1 MLRNIL
7 FYIKEAF
14 LSAKKNMVVS
24 LATIISLTAAL
35 IIVGIFLIIS
45 FNIDNFI
52 ADIESQLIA
61 VAYLKDNLSEE
72 VIKKLVQETSE
83 LPGVKE
89 VHYISKEDALQKLK
103 EDLKEHEEI
112 LAGIPGNPLPSSLEV
127 TVTDTKYLAEI
138 ALQLGQYSEIEEVNY
153 GGELTKNLILVFDFV
168 RKTGLAI
175 ILVLLFIAILIM
187 FSVIKISVHSRQ
199 QEIEI
204 MALVGATSWFI
215 RWPFIIE
222 GFLKGL
228 LSSLMAIFILGRAYL
243 YYVEQ
248 AKMIIPF
255 LPISLEQE
263 FIIKIDIILV
273 LLGIFIGVFGSMLSL
288 RKISY
293 EEL

>member
-14 LSAKKNMVVS
+14 LSSKKNTVMS
-24 LATIISLTAAL
+24 IATIISLTATL
-35 IIVGIFLIIS
+35 VIVGIFLIIS
-45 FNIDNFI
+45 LNINIFI
-52 ADIESQLIA
+52 ANIESQLMA
-61 VAYLKDNLSEE
+61 VAYLKDDLSEE
-72 VIKKLVQETSE
+72 VIKKLVQDASE

-89 VHYISKEDALQKLK
+89 VNYISKEDALQKLK

-112 LAGIPGNPLPSSLEV
+112 LAGIPENPLPSSIEIM
-127 TVTDTKYLAEI
+127 VTDARYLEEI
-138 ALQLGQYSEIEEVNY
+138 AFQLSQYSEIEEVNY
-153 GGELTKNLILVFDFV
+153 GGELTKNLILLFDFI
-168 RKTGLAI
+168 RRTGLGI
-175 ILVLLFIAILIM
+175 ILVLLFISILIM

-199 QEIEI
+199 PEIEI
-204 MALVGATSWFI
+204 MALVGATAWFI

-228 LSSLMAIFILGRAYL
+228 ISSLIAIFILGRAYL

-248 AKMIIPF
+248 VKTIIPF
-255 LPISLEQE
+255 LSLSLEQE
-263 FIIKIDIILV
+263 FMIKIDIILV

>member
-14 LSAKKNMVVS
+14 LSSKKNTVMS
-24 LATIISLTAAL
+24 IATIVSLTATL
-35 IIVGIFLIIS
+35 VIVGIFLIIS
-45 FNIDNFI
+45 LNINIFI
-52 ADIESQLIA
+52 ANIESQLMA
-61 VAYLKDNLSEE
+61 VAYLKDDLSEE
-72 VIKKLVQETSE
+72 VIKKLVQDASE

-89 VHYISKEDALQKLK
+89 VNYISKEDALQKLK

-112 LAGIPGNPLPSSLEV
+112 LAGIPENPLPSSIEIM
-127 TVTDTKYLAEI
+127 VTDARYLEEI
-138 ALQLGQYSEIEEVNY
+138 AFQLSQYSEIEEVNY
-153 GGELTKNLILVFDFV
+153 GGELTKNLILLFDFI
-168 RKTGLAI
+168 RRTGLGI
-175 ILVLLFIAILIM
+175 ILVLLFISILIM

-199 QEIEI
+199 PEIEI
-204 MALVGATSWFI
+204 MALVGATAWFI

-228 LSSLMAIFILGRAYL
+228 ISSLIAIFILGRAYL

-248 AKMIIPF
+248 VKTIIPF
-255 LPISLEQE
+255 LSLSLEQE
-263 FIIKIDIILV
+263 FMIKIDIILV

>member
-14 LSAKKNMVVS
+14 LSSKKNTVMS
-24 LATIISLTAAL
+24 IATIVSLTATL
-35 IIVGIFLIIS
+35 VIVGIFLIIS
-45 FNIDNFI
+45 LNINIFI
-52 ADIESQLIA
+52 ANIESQLMA
-61 VAYLKDNLSEE
+61 VAYLKDDLSEE
-72 VIKKLVQETSE
+72 VIKKLVQDASE

-89 VHYISKEDALQKLK
+89 VNYISKEDALQKLK

-112 LAGIPGNPLPSSLEV
+112 LAGIPENPLPSSIEIM
-127 TVTDTKYLAEI
+127 VTDARYLEEI
-138 ALQLGQYSEIEEVNY
+138 AFQLSQYSEIEEVNY
-153 GGELTKNLILVFDFV
+153 GGKLTKNLILLFDFI
-168 RKTGLAI
+168 RRTGLGI
-175 ILVLLFIAILIM
+175 ILVLLFISILIM

-199 QEIEI
+199 PEIEI
-204 MALVGATSWFI
+204 MALVGATAWFI

-228 LSSLMAIFILGRAYL
+228 ISSLIAIFILGRAYL

-248 AKMIIPF
+248 VKTIIPF
-255 LPISLEQE
+255 LSLSLEQE
-263 FIIKIDIILV
+263 FMIKIDIILV